1 MSFDETQDLIPGYYD
16 QLKEAMRMVL
26 NSNLGC
32 DLATIKL
39 LMKRN
44 LGRHQKMYSLTKLFF
59 SR

>member
-32 DLATIKL
+32 DLAT
-39 LMKRN
+39 
-44 LGRHQKMYSLTKLFF
+44 
-59 SR
+59 